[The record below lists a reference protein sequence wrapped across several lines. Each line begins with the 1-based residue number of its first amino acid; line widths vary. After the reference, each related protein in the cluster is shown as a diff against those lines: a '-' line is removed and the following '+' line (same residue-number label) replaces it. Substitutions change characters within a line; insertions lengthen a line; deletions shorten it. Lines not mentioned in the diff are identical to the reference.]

1 MKKLSFMV
9 AAILVFASAPK
20 VLMAAPAVMAEQA
33 ASENVVEDYTL
44 DWTKQSAYNMW
55 ADPAAVKD
63 NISLS
68 KEDGLSV
75 KNETETDFW
84 KIQYSLG
91 NNVPLSKGTDYS
103 IEIEMKGSDA
113 GHATVSMGNWGC
125 FGTPQKV
132 EFTNQYKTITLP
144 YTSDYDGNGFIFMQ
158 SGDFVGTISVKS
170 IKVVHSEKA
179 TTRYP
184 SLDLA
189 TVDYTAADATPAGGW
204 CEKGGFDSKID
215 GGACVISHGKMTNPD
230 PWDAQVSFENV
241 FPKGATIKL
250 SMEVKGS
257 VAGSISAGLQNP
269 NGYKDCGGFP
279 EIKLPTTDYEK
290 IEVSTMC
297 SGEGATRLLLN
308 FGKYD
313 GTVSIKNLKI
323 VAEGVKQ
330 ESLTIPSS
338 SFATYAAY
346 YPVDYAKLGL
356 KAYAVKL
363 NDAKD
368 GVEFTEIPGVVP
380 AGVPVLLKG
389 DANKEYV
396 LDKAEGGDPVYTD
409 LKFSDGTS
417 ASTDAAT
424 LYALSTVDGV
434 TAFYPVKKGSAI
446 PAKRCYLEVV
456 KDASASNAA
465 FYSLGTNFGETT
477 GISSVENKVE
487 KADAP
492 VYNLAGQLVGKDYKG
507 LVIKNGKKFVIK

>member
-20 VLMAAPAVMAEQA
+20 VLIAAPAVMAEQA
-33 ASENVVEDYTL
+33 ATEDVVDYTF

-55 ADPAAVKD
+55 APDEMKE
-63 NISLS
+63 NISVS
-68 KEDGLSV
+68 EDNGLSV
-75 KNETETDFW
+75 NNKTATDNW
-84 KIQYSLG
+84 KIQYQLG
-91 NNVPLSKGTDYS
+91 NNVPLLKGTDYS
-103 IEIEMKGSDA
+103 IEIVMKGSVA
-113 GHATVSMGNWGC
+113 GHATVAMGSWGEGN
-125 FGTPQKV
+125 FGTTQKV
-132 EFTNQYKTITLP
+132 DFTDQYKTYTLS
-144 YTSDYDGNGFIFMQ
+144 YTSAYEGNGFILMQ
-158 SGDFVGTISVKS
+158 SGEFVGTISVKS

-179 TTRYP
+179 TTRYT
-184 SLDLA
+184 LNLA
-189 TVDYTAADATPAGGW
+189 NVDYTTADATHAGGW
-204 CEKGGFDSKID
+204 GKDFESKIVD
-215 GGACVISHGKMTNPD
+215 GACVISHGETTN
-230 PWDAQVSFENV
+230 PWDAQVNFENV
-241 FPKGATIKL
+241 FPKGANIKL

-257 VAGSISAGLQNP
+257 EDGSISAGLQNP
-269 NGYKDCGGFP
+269 NGYKGCGEFP
-279 EIKLPTTDYEK
+279 AINLTTDYQK
-290 IEVSTMC
+290 VEVSTLC
-297 SGEGATRLLLN
+297 SGEGAKRLLLSV
-308 FGKYD
+308 GKYA

-346 YPVDYAKLGL
+346 YPVNYAELGL

-389 DANKEYV
+389 DANKEYA
-396 LDKAEGGDPVYTD
+396 LNKADGGSSVSTD
-409 LKFSDGTS
+409 LKMSDGTATSTDAS
-417 ASTDAAT
+417 ASTDAVT

-434 TAFYPVKKGSAI
+434 TAFYPVKKNSKI
-446 PAKRCYLEVV
+446 PAKRCYLEV
-456 KDASASNAA
+456 KSTSPKAA

>member
-33 ASENVVEDYTL
+33 ATEDVVDYTL

-55 ADPAAVKD
+55 APDEMKE
-63 NISLS
+63 NISVS
-68 KEDGLSV
+68 EENGLSV
-75 KNETETDFW
+75 NNKTATDNW
-84 KIQYSLG
+84 KIQYQLG
-91 NNVPLSKGTDYS
+91 NNVPLLKGTDYS
-103 IEIEMKGSDA
+103 IEIVMKGSVA
-113 GHATVSMGNWGC
+113 GHATVAMGSWGEGN
-125 FGTPQKV
+125 FGTTQKV
-132 EFTNQYKTITLP
+132 DFTDQYKTYTLS
-144 YTSDYDGNGFIFMQ
+144 YTSAYEGNGFILMQ
-158 SGDFVGTISVKS
+158 SGEFVGTISVKS

-179 TTRYP
+179 TTRYT
-184 SLDLA
+184 LNLA
-189 TVDYTAADATPAGGW
+189 NVDYTTADTPAGGW
-204 CEKGGFDSKID
+204 GNGFKSEIVDN
-215 GGACVISHGKMTNPD
+215 ACVISHGETTN
-230 PWDAQVSFENV
+230 PWDAQVNFENV
-241 FPKGATIKL
+241 YPKGATIKL

-257 VAGSISAGLQNP
+257 DDGSISAGLQNP
-269 NGYKDCGGFP
+269 NGYKGCGEFP
-279 EIKLPTTDYEK
+279 AINLTTDYQK
-290 IEVSTMC
+290 VEVSTLC
-297 SGEGATRLLLN
+297 SGEGAKRLLLSV
-308 FGKYD
+308 GKYA
-313 GTVSIKNLKI
+313 GSVSIKNLKI
-323 VAEGVKQ
+323 EAEGVKQ

-346 YPVDYAKLGL
+346 YPVNYAELGL

-396 LDKAEGGDPVYTD
+396 LNKADGGSSVSTD
-409 LKFSDGTS
+409 LKMSDGTATSTDAS
-417 ASTDAAT
+417 ASTDAVT

-434 TAFYPVKKGSAI
+434 TAFYPVKKNSKI
-446 PAKRCYLEVV
+446 PAKRCYLEV
-456 KDASASNAA
+456 KSTSPKAA

>member
-33 ASENVVEDYTL
+33 ASEDVVDYTF
-44 DWTKQSAYNMW
+44 DWTEQTAYNMW
-55 ADPAAVKD
+55 YATETMKKD
-63 NISLS
+63 DISVS

-75 KNETETDFW
+75 KNETATDNW
-84 KIQYSLG
+84 KIQYQLG
-91 NNVPLSKGTDYS
+91 NNVPLLKGTDYS
-103 IEIEMKGSDA
+103 IKIVMKGSTD
-113 GHATVSMGNWGC
+113 GHATVGMGTWGC
-125 FGTPQKV
+125 SQTRV
-132 EFTNQYKTITLP
+132 DFTDQYATYTLP
-144 YTSDYDGNGFIFMQ
+144 YTSVYEGKDGFILMQ
-158 SGDFVGTISVKS
+158 SGDFVGTINVKS
-170 IKVVHSEKA
+170 IEVVHSEKA
-179 TTRYP
+179 TTRYT
-184 SLDLA
+184 LDLDN
-189 TVDYTAADATPAGGW
+189 VDYTAPGATAAGGW
-204 CEKGGFDSKID
+204 GNGFESKIE
-215 GGACVISHGKMTNPD
+215 GGACVISHGETTN
-230 PWDAQVSFENV
+230 PWDAQVNFGYV
-241 FPKGATIKL
+241 YPKGAIINL

-257 VAGSISAGLQNP
+257 VDGSIAAGLQNS
-269 NGYKDCGGFP
+269 NGYKDCGDFP
-279 EIKLPTTDYEK
+279 DINLTTKYEK
-290 IEVSTMC
+290 KEVSTVC
-297 SGEGATRLLLN
+297 SGDGADRLLLN
-308 FGKYD
+308 LGKYA

-346 YPVDYAKLGL
+346 YPVNYAKLGL
-356 KAYAVKL
+356 TAYAVKL
-363 NDAKD
+363 NAEEKTITL
-368 GVEFTEIPGVVP
+368 EEIKGVVP

-389 DANKEYV
+389 DANAVKA
-396 LDKAEGGDPVYTD
+396 LDKADGGSSVSTD
-409 LKFSDGTS
+409 LKASDGTS

-434 TAFYPVKKGSAI
+434 TAFYPVKKDSKI
-446 PAKRCYLEVV
+446 PAKRCYLEV
-456 KDASASNAA
+456 KSTSPKAA

>member
-33 ASENVVEDYTL
+33 ATEDVVDYTF
-44 DWTKQSAYNMW
+44 DWTQQSAYNMW
-55 ADPAAVKD
+55 APDEVKK
-63 NISLS
+63 NISVS
-68 KEDGLSV
+68 DEDGLSV
-75 KNETETDFW
+75 KNETAKNFW
-84 KIQYSLG
+84 DIQYVIGSNVSLK
-91 NNVPLSKGTDYS
+91 KGTDYS
-103 IEIEMKGSDA
+103 IKITMKGSAD
-113 GHATVSMGNWGC
+113 GHATVAMGTWDN
-125 FGTPQKV
+125 FGTPGTV
-132 EFTNQYKTITLP
+132 TFTDQYATYTLP
-144 YTSDYDGNGFIFMQ
+144 YTSVYEGTDGFILMQ

-170 IKVVHSEKA
+170 IQVVHSEKA
-179 TTRYP
+179 TTRYT
-184 SLDLA
+184 LDLA
-189 TVDYTAADATPAGGW
+189 NVDYTAHNATPAGGW
-204 CEKGGFDSKID
+204 GNGFKSEIVD
-215 GGACVISHGKMTNPD
+215 GACVINHEVTPD
-230 PWDAQVSFENV
+230 PWNVQVNFGNV
-241 FPKGATIKL
+241 YPKGAIINL

-257 VAGSISAGLQNP
+257 EEGSISAGLQNS
-269 NGYKDCGGFP
+269 NGYKDCGNFP
-279 EIKLPTTDYEK
+279 DIKLTTDYQK
-290 IEVSTMC
+290 VAVSTVC
-297 SGEGATRLLLN
+297 SGDGADRLLLN
-308 FGKYD
+308 LGTYA
-313 GTVSIKNLKI
+313 GTVSIKNLTIK
-323 VAEGVKQ
+323 AEGVKQ

-346 YPVDYAKLGL
+346 YPVNYAELGL
-356 KAYAVKL
+356 TAYAVKL
-363 NDAKD
+363 NDTKD
-368 GVEFTEIPGVVP
+368 RVAFTEIPGVVP

-389 DANKEYV
+389 IADKEYA
-396 LDKAEGGDPVYTD
+396 LEKADGGSPVYTD

-417 ASTDAAT
+417 ASKDKTI
-424 LYALSTVDGV
+424 LYALSTVNGV